1 MENNIE
7 SKKVF
12 SNIWSNVYKIIG
24 GETRFKDK
32 FEFIEGTEETAR
44 RTDNKITVEF
54 VNFNNLGINGNSAD
68 GYIYGQTGYL
78 RGKPKLVM
86 LMKVEECDERLYSD
100 LIHNYAH
107 EMVHVASRHCQKELN
122 STNGNNRN
130 EFTF

>member
-1 MENNIE
+1 MENTIE

-12 SNIWSNVYKIIG
+12 TNIWSNIYKIIG

-54 VNFNNLGINGNSAD
+54 VNFNNLGIDNC
-68 GYIYGQTGYL
+68 YTYGQTGYL
-78 RGKPKLVM
+78 RGKPKLVR
-86 LMKVEECDERLYSD
+86 LMKVEECDKRLYSD

-122 STNGNNRN
+122 STSDNNRN
-130 EFTF
+130 EFIF

>member
-1 MENNIE
+1 MENTIE

-12 SNIWSNVYKIIG
+12 TNIWSNIYKIIG

-54 VNFNNLGINGNSAD
+54 VNFNNLGIDNC
-68 GYIYGQTGYL
+68 YTYGQTGYL
-78 RGKPKLVM
+78 RGKPKLVR
-86 LMKVEECDERLYSD
+86 LMKVEECDKRLYSD

-107 EMVHVASRHCQKELN
+107 EMVHVASHHCQKELN
-122 STNGNNRN
+122 STSDNNRN
-130 EFTF
+130 GFTF

>member
-12 SNIWSNVYKIIG
+12 TNIWSNIYKIIG

-54 VNFNNLGINGNSAD
+54 VNFNSLGVNDDSTD

-78 RGKPKLVM
+78 RGKPKLVR
-86 LMKVEECDERLYSD
+86 LMKAEECDKRLYSD

-107 EMVHVASRHCQKELN
+107 EMVHVASRHCPKELN
-122 STNGNNRN
+122 STSDNNRN
-130 EFTF
+130 EFIF

>member
-12 SNIWSNVYKIIG
+12 TNIWSNIYKIIG
-24 GETRFKDK
+24 GATRFKDK

-68 GYIYGQTGYL
+68 GYIW
-78 RGKPKLVM
+78 
-86 LMKVEECDERLYSD
+86 
-100 LIHNYAH
+100 
-107 EMVHVASRHCQKELN
+107 
-122 STNGNNRN
+122 TNWIFKRK
-130 EFTF
+130 TKIS